1 MVIGFQRCRV
11 PKLLAAYSVR
21 TVFVQCMVCPIAAL
35 VLSFIVGSLIH
46 SETLYNYRWTCGIVH
61 LPSISRVMN
70 MPLERI
76 IFQLLILFS
85 VPFRLFVLLKH
96 WMEFSRKEAPRLY
109 LIARKMLVVSG
120 LGEVLFLS
128 LLTVIGERESGD
140 IHVLLFTAF
149 AVFSYIYF
157 VVMSLLTRWTYPG
170 AEQES
175 LRKKLQ
181 LGFLSAVT
189 FTIPVI
195 FVLFVLYNVLCVPTR
210 SRKMMSF
217 EHDNNTSCLLLRLN

>member
-1 MVIGFQRCRV
+1 MDLWDRSSTINIAGHEYAIGAHYL
-11 PKLLAAYSVR
+11 PTPDTLLSA
-21 TVFVQCMVCPIAAL
+21 VQIVCPIEAFQPIA
-35 VLSFIVGSLIH
+35 
-46 SETLYNYRWTCGIVH
+46 TLG
-61 LPSISRVMN
+61 
-70 MPLERI
+70 
-76 IFQLLILFS
+76 
-85 VPFRLFVLLKH
+85 
-96 WMEFSRKEAPRLY
+96 MEFSRKEAPRLY

-195 FVLFVLYNVLCVPTR
+195 FVLFVLYNVLCVPTTYELFAIFEYATVAAIYGFHA
-210 SRKMMSF
+210 SSFRKMTGCIHIYHS
-217 EHDNNTSCLLLRLN
+217 NLRMHTVRV